1 MKIITNTRRGC
12 PHCNSLLCTGNLIE
26 DCLEGTRFWSDGKL
40 DAHGL
45 PTTRAYARCP
55 ACHEPFKMSDA
66 RRNNE
71 PALMGTAAPK
81 PEWIDGKGF
90 LQLIELA
97 ESAEDREEEKRL
109 RIDYWLHL
117 NDGLRN
123 GHLRLRPVIDEAWKP
138 ALDQNLA
145 RLAPLLNEMIPEERL
160 RKGELL
166 RERGFCDE
174 ALKMLTGLPAK
185 LQWAADR
192 IATHAAAGNE
202 ALFGLDKGSDGW
214 TPIPPARGNNRSIAD
229 LIGLGKRPD

>member
-40 DAHGL
+40 DTHAL
-45 PTTRAYARCP
+45 PTMISYARCP

-71 PALMGTAAPK
+71 PALMITPAPK

-123 GHLRLRPVIDEAWKP
+123 GHLRLRPVIDDAWQP
-138 ALDQNLA
+138 ALDANLA

-192 IATHAAAGNE
+192 IATHAAAGRTNTIQPVF
-202 ALFGLDKGSDGW
+202 LVSSSL
-214 TPIPPARGNNRSIAD
+214 
-229 LIGLGKRPD
+229 

>member
-12 PHCNSLLCTGNLIE
+12 PHCNSLLCTSNLIE

-40 DAHGL
+40 DTHAL
-45 PTTRAYARCP
+45 PTMISYARCP

-71 PALMGTAAPK
+71 PALMGTPAPK

-192 IATHAAAGNE
+192 IAMHATAGNE
-202 ALFGLDKGSDGW
+202 ALFGLDKSSGGW
-214 TPIPPARGNNRSIAD
+214 TPIPPARGNTRSIAE
-229 LIGLGKRPD
+229 IMRLG

>member
-40 DAHGL
+40 DTHAL
-45 PTTRAYARCP
+45 PTTISYARCP

-71 PALMGTAAPK
+71 PAARSAAAPK

-97 ESAEDREEEKRL
+97 ELADDQEEEKRL

-123 GHLRLRPVIDEAWKP
+123 GHLRLRPVIDDAWQP
-138 ALDQNLA
+138 ALDANLA
-145 RLAPLLNEMIPEERL
+145 RLGPLLNEMVPEERL
-160 RKGELL
+160 RQGELL

-174 ALKMLTGLPAK
+174 ALKMLTGFPPK

-202 ALFGLDKGSDGW
+202 ALFGLAKSSGVW
-214 TPIPPARGNNRSIAD
+214 TPIPPARGNTRSIAE
-229 LIGLGKRPD
+229 IMRLG

>member
-1 MKIITNTRRGC
+1 MNIITSSRRDC
-12 PHCNSLLCTGNLIE
+12 PHCSSTLCAGNLIQ

-40 DAHGL
+40 DTYAL
-45 PTTRAYARCP
+45 PTMISYARCP
-55 ACHEPFKMSDA
+55 VCHEPFKISDA
-66 RRNNE
+66 RRNNK
-71 PALMGTAAPK
+71 PAARNNPAPN

-97 ESAEDREEEKRL
+97 ELADDHEEEKRL

-123 GHLRLRPVIDEAWKP
+123 GHLRLRPVIDDAWQP
-138 ALDQNLA
+138 ALDANLA
-145 RLAPLLNEMIPEERL
+145 RLGPLLNEMIPEERL
-160 RKGELL
+160 RQGELL

-174 ALKMLTGLPAK
+174 ALKMLTGFPPK

-202 ALFGLDKGSDGW
+202 ALFGLDKSSGGW
-214 TPIPPARGNNRSIAD
+214 TPIPPARGNTRSIAE
-229 LIGLGKRPD
+229 IMRLG

>member
-1 MKIITNTRRGC
+1 M
-12 PHCNSLLCTGNLIE
+12 IE
-26 DCLEGTRFWSDGKL
+26 DCLVGTRFWSDGKL
-40 DAHGL
+40 DAYAL
-45 PTTRAYARCP
+45 PTTISYARCP
-55 ACHEPFKMSDA
+55 VCHEPFKISDA
-66 RRNNE
+66 RRNNQ
-71 PALMGTAAPK
+71 PAARNNPAPK

-97 ESAEDREEEKRL
+97 ESADDREEEKRL

-117 NDGLRN
+117 NDGIRN

-174 ALKMLTGLPAK
+174 ALKILTGLPPK

-202 ALFGLDKGSDGW
+202 ALFGLAKSSGVW
-214 TPIPPARGNNRSIAD
+214 TPIPPARGNTRSIAE
-229 LIGLGKRPD
+229 IMRLG

>member
-40 DAHGL
+40 DTHAL
-45 PTTRAYARCP
+45 PTTISYARCP

-71 PALMGTAAPK
+71 PALMGTPAPK

-123 GHLRLRPVIDEAWKP
+123 GHLRLRPVIDDAWQP
-138 ALDQNLA
+138 ALDANLA

-202 ALFGLDKGSDGW
+202 ALFGLDKSSGVW
-214 TPIPPARGNNRSIAD
+214 TPIPPARGNNRGIAE
-229 LIGLGKRPD
+229 LIGLGKRPA

>member
-12 PHCNSLLCTGNLIE
+12 PHCKSLLCTGNLIE

-40 DAHGL
+40 DTHAL
-45 PTTRAYARCP
+45 PTTISYARCP
-55 ACHEPFKMSDA
+55 TCHEPFKMSDA

-71 PALMGTAAPK
+71 PARMSTPAPI

-97 ESAEDREEEKRL
+97 ESAEDREEEKSL
-109 RIDYWLHL
+109 RINYWLHL

-202 ALFGLDKGSDGW
+202 ALFGLDKGSGGW
-214 TPIPPARGNNRSIAD
+214 TPIPPARGNTRSIAE
-229 LIGLGKRPD
+229 IMRLG